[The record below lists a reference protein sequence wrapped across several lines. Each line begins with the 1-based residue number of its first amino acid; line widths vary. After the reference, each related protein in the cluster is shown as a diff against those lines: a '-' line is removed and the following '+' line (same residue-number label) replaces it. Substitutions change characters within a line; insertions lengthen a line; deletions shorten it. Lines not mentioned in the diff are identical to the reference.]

1 MDESI
6 YVFLVSCLLSFSLS
20 LSFSKTSLRPSM
32 NLETAARSSQLS
44 GSLDKTG
51 DANVSWLMAS
61 WVDGQLKT
69 TSNHQTFLS
78 HRTYGVYVKRICLH
92 EW

>member
-1 MDESI
+1 MDARI
-6 YVFLVSCLLSFSLS
+6 YVFLVSCLLLSFSLS
-20 LSFSKTSLRPSM
+20 LSFSKTCLRRSV

-61 WVDGQLKT
+61 CVGGQLA
-69 TSNHQTFLS
+69 FP
-78 HRTYGVYVKRICLH
+78 
-92 EW
+92 

>member
-1 MDESI
+1 MVGTF
-6 YVFLVSCLLSFSLS
+6 VFKDMSS
-20 LSFSKTSLRPSM
+20 RRSM
-32 NLETAARSSQLS
+32 NLETAAARSSQLS

-69 TSNHQTFLS
+69 TSNHQAFLS